1 MQRRNSGTPV
11 EKTMNILSKARPIST
26 WMLIVCGV
34 WLVGLGFYF
43 IVLRPP
49 LLPEDLRFMGTT
61 LAQIRTGVPGLESWL
76 QKVFTVMGG
85 FMAGAGVLTVFVA
98 TVAMP
103 KRLTG
108 TSSTIALSGALTVA
122 LMSAT
127 NFALDSDFRW
137 LLLVPAL
144 VWLAGLVLYSRGR

>member
-1 MQRRNSGTPV
+1 M
-11 EKTMNILSKARPIST
+11 
-26 WMLIVCGV
+26 
-34 WLVGLGFYF
+34 GLGFYF

-98 TVAMP
+98 IVAMP
-103 KRLTG
+103 PRLKG
-108 TSSTIALSGALTVA
+108 TAWAIGLSGALSVV
-122 LMSAT
+122 LMST
-127 NFALDSDFRW
+127 NNFVLHSDFRW
-137 LLLVPAL
+137 LLLVPTL
-144 VWLAGLVLYSRGR
+144 VWLAGFVFYIARH